1 MRKNLE
7 SRTVINLEEVRKRMT
22 RKVNAA
28 YTGGNAAI
36 WLYAACEAH
45 QPCEAK
51 LTIDAT
57 DACISEHHAVY
68 VVEEYGTA

>member
-1 MRKNLE
+1 
-7 SRTVINLEEVRKRMT
+7 MT

-57 DACISEHHAVY
+57 DACISKHHAVY
-68 VVEEYGTA
+68 VGEEYGTA